1 MPADLELTSY
11 YALRAQEYER
21 IYDKPERQEDL
32 KVLRERLPSLLA
44 NRSVYEVACG
54 TGYWT
59 QTLVPA
65 AAAVFATDVNEEVLA
80 LARAKPRLAQR
91 VTFAQADAF
100 SLPAAPYPCD
110 AGLAAFWWSHL
121 RRDEIDSF
129 LQGFFSQ
136 LTVNAR
142 FAFVDNVYAE
152 GSSIP
157 INRTD
162 ADGNT
167 YQQRRLSDGSVHEV
181 LKNFP
186 SDDEL
191 KTALSPY
198 ARTLKIERLPYYWL
212 VWGDLP

>member
-1 MPADLELTSY
+1 MPVDLELASY
-11 YALRAQEYER
+11 YALRAREYER
-21 IYDKPERQEDL
+21 IYDKPERQDDL
-32 KVLRERLPSLLA
+32 KVLRERLPALLA

-54 TGYWT
+54 TGHWT

-65 AAAVFATDVNEEVLA
+65 AADVFATDVNEEVLKV
-80 LARAKPRLAQR
+80 ARAKPRLGAR

-100 SLPAAPYPCD
+100 ALPAAPFPCNE
-110 AGLAAFWWSHL
+110 GLAAFWWSHL

-129 LQGFFSQ
+129 LQGFFSR
-136 LTVNAR
+136 LTVDAR
-142 FAFVDNVYAE
+142 FVFIDNVYAE
-152 GSSIP
+152 GSSSP
-157 INRTD
+157 ISRTD

-167 YQQRRLSDGSVHEV
+167 YQSRTLSDGSVHEV

-186 SDDEL
+186 SDDAL
-191 KTALSPY
+191 RTALSPY